1 MGKVVAYP
9 SPGCG
14 EYYGSVFACGLSM
27 HQKYSN
33 YALTNLLFGLCKS
46 VWIIDLLI
54 IGFSSHTRALARRSI
69 VEVLWAKEH
78 TPIPYPFVVF
88 TLDS

>member
-1 MGKVVAYP
+1 MGFQSCKNPNFGNFEIPNLGVPRQNDIWVHAPSLGTKNTIMGKVVAYP

-46 VWIIDLLI
+46 V
-54 IGFSSHTRALARRSI
+54 
-69 VEVLWAKEH
+69 
-78 TPIPYPFVVF
+78 
-88 TLDS
+88 